1 MRKLK
6 ILHIGEAL
14 KAKLLFEDIP
24 EIEYEFL
31 ELISEKEALYLLKFE
46 KFDIILID
54 EKLLKINGI
63 YLADII
69 KKRERENKTETT
81 IFIMSKNREEN
92 KNSDFKN
99 EIVTISEK
107 YYDRY
112 KKIIKK
118 KVIEIYKNAI

>member
-1 MRKLK
+1 MK
-6 ILHIGEAL
+6 ILI
-14 KAKLLFEDIP
+14 
-24 EIEYEFL
+24 
-31 ELISEKEALYLLKFE
+31 
-46 KFDIILID
+46 
-54 EKLLKINGI
+54 
-63 YLADII
+63 ADDDKYIRETI
-69 KKRERENKTETT
+69 KETT